1 MTAAP
6 DYRSFLESKFNFQT
20 VSGFDIDPSL
30 INPRLKDHIRG
41 LVPWGLKGGRR
52 AFFLDFG
59 LAKTSLQIELM
70 RLISRQSGLP
80 TITVLP
86 LGVRQEFF
94 NDAAKLFKGK
104 HAVRLKFI
112 RDASEI
118 ESGHDQDNPHPNYVT
133 NYETVR
139 DGKLD
144 PALFV
149 AASLDEAACLR
160 DYGSKT
166 FQEFLPLFAKV
177 PYRFVATA
185 TPAPNRLKELIHYSA
200 FLGILDSGDALTRFF
215 QRNSEKAN
223 DLTLYPHRE
232 DEFWLWV
239 HSWAV
244 FLQKP
249 SDLGYSDAGYELP
262 KFTVH
267 WHEVPSDHAAAG
279 ADRDGQGLLLSN
291 PAIGIQAAAAEKR
304 SSLKVR
310 VDKLLSLVS
319 SSTDPAAQWVLWCD
333 LNDEQ
338 ATVERGLRGLGRS
351 VTSLIG
357 SQSIEEREPAL
368 TAWKDRETLDFL
380 SKPSMYG
387 AGVNLQQ
394 AWQMAFVGVGYKF
407 HDFIQGIHRV
417 VRFGQ
422 EHEVD
427 VHVVHSEAE
436 RPVVDELKRK
446 WREHDEMRAKMAA
459 IIREHGLDHT
469 AARERLRRTIGVKRI
484 AQQGARWRAWRN
496 DTVLECRNL
505 PSDSVGGIITSPPF
519 GNQYEYVSAYED
531 FGHCSSMDV
540 FWQQMDHLTPEL
552 FRILWP
558 GRLACI
564 HVKDRILFGN
574 VTGQGVP
581 TVLPFHAQAIFH
593 YQKHGFQFMGMI
605 TVVTDVVRENN
616 QTYRLGYTEMCKDG
630 TKMGVGSP
638 EYILLMRKPQSDLS
652 RGYADMPVVKDPAKY
667 SLARWQV
674 DAHAFWRSSGNR
686 LLTTDELIALGPQK
700 MASYFPKWTL
710 HAGAYDYEQHVAMG
724 EAIETRRPGALPRTF
739 MGLAPGSADPGV
751 WHDVNRMLTLN
762 SEQSRRNVEL
772 HVCPLQIDI
781 VDRLIERYSN
791 PDELIFDPFMG
802 LGTVPYRAV
811 LKGRLGA
818 GAELHEQYFN
828 DAVRYLRAAE
838 AQVSV
843 PDLFG
848 IPADTK
854 EAA

>member
-1 MTAAP
+1 MSVQGS
-6 DYRSFLESKFNFQT
+6 YRDLLESKFAFQS
-20 VSGFDIDPSL
+20 VSGFDVDPAL
-30 INPRLKDHIRG
+30 INPQLKPHIRG
-41 LVPWGLKGGRR
+41 LIPWGLKGGRR

-70 RLISRQSGLP
+70 RLISARTGGP
-80 TITVLP
+80 TLIVLP

-94 NDAAKLFKGK
+94 NDAAKLFKGE
-104 HAVRLKFI
+104 HSVRLEFI
-112 RDASEI
+112 RDAGQI
-118 ESGHDQDNPHPNYVT
+118 EQGPHPIYLT

-144 PALFV
+144 PSLFV

-166 FQEFLPLFAKV
+166 YQAFLPLFVKV
-177 PYRFVATA
+177 PYRFVCTA

-200 FLGILDSGDALTRFF
+200 FLGVLDSGDALTRFF
-215 QRNSEKAN
+215 QRDSEKAN
-223 DLTLYPHRE
+223 NLTLYPHRE

-239 HSWAV
+239 HSWAA

-249 SDLGYSDAGYELP
+249 SDLGYSDAGYDLP
-262 KFTVH
+262 EMRVH

-279 ADRDGQGLLLSN
+279 ADRDGQGLLLAN
-291 PAIGIQAAAAEKR
+291 PASGLQEAAAEKR
-304 SSLKVR
+304 SSLAAR
-310 VDKLLSLVS
+310 VERLLSIVGA
-319 SSTDPAAQWVLWCD
+319 TDAGEQWVLWCD
-333 LNDEQ
+333 LNAEQ
-338 ATVERGLRGLGRS
+338 AAIERGLGALGRS
-351 VTSLIG
+351 VTSLTG
-357 SQSIEEREPAL
+357 SQEIE
-368 TAWKDRETLDFL
+368 DRELELGRWKGREKQDFL

-387 AGVNLQQ
+387 AGANLQQ
-394 AWQMAFVGVGYKF
+394 ACRMAFVGVGYQF
-407 HDFIQGIHRV
+407 HDFIQGVHRCF
-417 VRFGQ
+417 RFGQ
-422 EHEVD
+422 SRPVEV
-427 VHVVHSEAE
+427 HIIHSEAE
-436 RPVVDELKRK
+436 RPIVAELKRK
-446 WREHDEMRAKMAA
+446 WREHVEMRDRMAA

-469 AARERLRRTIGVKRI
+469 AAKERLRRTIGVKRVE
-484 AQQGARWRAWRN
+484 ARGERWMAWNN
-496 DTVLECRNL
+496 DTVLESRL
-505 PSDSVGGIITSPPF
+505 IPDASVGQIVTSPPF

-531 FGHCSSMDV
+531 FGHCSSMDT
-540 FWQQMDHLTPEL
+540 FWRQMDFLTPEL

-593 YQKHGFQFMGMI
+593 CLKHGFQFMGMI

-638 EYILLMRKPQSDLS
+638 EYILLMRKPQSDRS

-667 SLARWQV
+667 SLARWQL

-686 LLTTDELIALGPQK
+686 LLTADELIALGPQK
-700 MASYFPKWTL
+700 MAGYFPKWTV
-710 HAGAYDYEQHVAMG
+710 HAGPYDYEQHVAMG

-762 SEQSRRNVEL
+762 GHQVRRNVEL
-772 HVCPLQIDI
+772 HVCPLQFDI

-791 PDELIFDPFMG
+791 PGELVFDPFLG
-802 LGTVPYRAV
+802 LGTVPYRAL
-811 LKGRLGA
+811 LKGRHGA
-818 GAELHEQYFN
+818 GVELHPGYFA
-828 DAVRYLRAAE
+828 DACRYLRAAE
-838 AQVSV
+838 QQASA

-848 IPADTK
+848 IPDEK